1 MVHVVRRVDVARP
14 LPAVVAYLADF
25 AHAVEWDPGT
35 RECLRIGEGP
45 VHEGALWRNV
55 SEFRGRSTTLTYRL
69 DRMESDRLTFVG
81 TNDTAT
87 STDDLT
93 FRERGGR
100 TEITYEATIVF
111 NGLAKLA
118 GPFLRREFERL
129 GDGVTHTLPEAVAAA
144 IGA

>member
-1 MVHVVRRVDVARP
+1 MVHVVRHIDVARP
-14 LPAVVAYLADF
+14 LPAVIAYLADF

-35 RECLRIGEGP
+35 RECLRLDEGP
-45 VHEGALWRNV
+45 VREGALWRNV

-69 DRMESDRLTFVG
+69 DRMGSDRLTFVG

-93 FRERGGR
+93 FTERGGR
-100 TEITYEATIVF
+100 TGITYEATIVF

-129 GDGVTHTLPEAVAAA
+129 GDGVTHTLPDAVAAA
-144 IGA
+144 VGA